1 MSTAYLRRSFGVFF
15 SITLVG
21 SIFSNSVIRGE
32 ELPEYIKLI
41 SPGKTKSKISE
52 PKSQNAGQVTSK
64 NILSLDKAM
73 MPIYASAL
81 KKFQSNILSQTPI
94 IIARFTGGGG
104 EMTLYRPG
112 KHPLV
117 AKTPSIAYQYAK
129 SCGHSAMAIYQLTVP
144 YMTDPSRGEWRRPMQ
159 MYRDK
164 IQTALGTLNALDV
177 TEEQRGVLRAIL
189 ENNLNFMN
197 HSLKN
202 GTFTLKELDAF
213 AKKFKPLAEKTI
225 WIAADT
231 QVSHW
236 MTVLAQWKKML
247 GDDWN
252 KLHAATNTMYVTRQN
267 NILFSILVQYMGKDA
282 IHRRLILFETTEFVT
297 SEEQM
302 QSLLTRVIAD
312 RSLGMV
318 YFGNYYLMDY
328 ELLGGGARRAVI
340 EQCKK
345 RGMTPILPT
354 MSPFNST
361 EWPWR
366 TDPKAVPGHQLL
378 SKQAQQSEPLR
389 SDNEKVA

>member
-1 MSTAYLRRSFGVFF
+1 MKTNCLQMSFRFLSG
-15 SITLVG
+15 IILVG
-21 SIFSNSVIRGE
+21 LFCCCSAVRAQ
-32 ELPEYIKLI
+32 ELPEYIELL
-41 SPGKTKSKISE
+41 SPAKTRQPNSS
-52 PKSQNAGQVTSK
+52 SQHATAGQVAS
-64 NILSLDKAM
+64 NNVLSLDKAM

-81 KKFQSNILSQTPI
+81 KKFQKNILSRTPI

-112 KHPLV
+112 KEPLV
-117 AKTPSIAYQYAK
+117 APSPSIVYQYVK

-144 YMTDPSRGEWRRPMQ
+144 YITNPSRGEWRVPMQ
-159 MYRDK
+159 MYRGK
-164 IQTALGTLNALDV
+164 IKTAVGSLDSLEV
-177 TEEQRGVLRAIL
+177 TDDQREVLRAIL
-189 ENNLNFMN
+189 QNNLDFMDN
-197 HSLKN
+197 SLKN
-202 GTFTLKELDAF
+202 GTFTLEDLDDF
-213 AKKFKPLAEKTI
+213 AKKFKPLAEKAI
-225 WIAADT
+225 WFAADE

-236 MTVLAQWKKML
+236 MTVLDQWKKML

-252 KLHAATNTMYVTRQN
+252 KVHAATNTMYVTRQN
-267 NILFSILVQYMGKDA
+267 NILFSILVQYMGKES

-302 QSLLTRVIAD
+302 LSLLTRVIAD

-328 ELLGGGARRAVI
+328 ELLGGGARRAI
-340 EQCKK
+340 EEQCQK

-366 TDPKAVPGHQLL
+366 TDPKSGTGPATLEQTGSIDGAIRIRQ
-378 SKQAQQSEPLR
+378 R
-389 SDNEKVA
+389 RRN